1 MSKSVIFGTLVGTV
15 LSSGCKVMPPPP
27 VFAPHA
33 PTAPDE
39 RGTTTAMIVVGTA
52 GQILGG
58 DGWGVALRVEHQET
72 ERTTVGVELTGGR
85 GSQSAYEDNTLFRH
99 YLVAARGYGRYAS
112 IDEVAWT
119 YGAGLSWMRTGMI
132 TGSVQA
138 AFAASYPNDHLVPLG
153 QLGIALAVP
162 LRKGRAFKEETRTL
176 NLGEPEPMPLRQ
188 EFPGLINMRNPPP
201 PKAQQP
207 RWDVIIAADVGL
219 IVPIGD
225 TGNRL
230 SLDVGFAGAQ
240 RAHEG
245 LYSLSLAD
253 SQR

>member
-1 MSKSVIFGTLVGTV
+1 ML
-15 LSSGCKVMPPPP
+15 
-27 VFAPHA
+27 
-33 PTAPDE
+33 
-39 RGTTTAMIVVGTA
+39 VVGTA
-52 GQILGG
+52 GQVLGG

-85 GSQSAYEDNTLFRH
+85 GDTGAYADDTLFRH
-99 YLVAARGYGRYAS
+99 YLIAVRGYGRFAD
-112 IDEVAWT
+112 IDEVALT

-138 AFAASYPNDHLVPLG
+138 SFAASYPNDYLVPLG

-162 LRKGRAFKEETRTL
+162 LRKGRAFKEESRAL
-176 NLGEPEPMPLRQ
+176 NFGEPEPQPQRAEWPQLVTQ
-188 EFPGLINMRNPPP
+188 TPPP
-201 PKAQQP
+201 PKARQP
-207 RWDVIIAADVGL
+207 SWEIFIAADLGL

-230 SLDVGFAGAQ
+230 SLDVGFASAQ

-245 LYSLSLAD
+245 LYSLSVAD
-253 SQR
+253 AQH